1 MQLFKYLRKE
11 FLEMLTTKYRL
22 PLNLQFFSEGGDNPP
37 VAPEGGVNNVTPPV
51 NPVTPP
57 TAPPVVEP
65 PVPVTF
71 TQEQLDA
78 AKTEQQSALL
88 KQLGVENVDQLTQ
101 TLTDWK
107 AHQETLKT
115 DQEKQQETLTNY
127 QNQIKEQGDSLFNLQ
142 AENAAIK
149 AGITEEKNLNAVISL
164 AKPKVTGDVDITAAI
179 AQVVADFPHFKGVME
194 QTPPDN
200 SKPKPTF
207 SSGQHQ
213 QTTMSESDKW
223 AAAFGVKKQ

>member
-1 MQLFKYLRKE
+1 MKN
-11 FLEMLTTKYRL
+11 KYRL
-22 PLNLQFFSEGGDNPP
+22 RLTNMQYFNDLTPP
-37 VAPEGGVNNVTPPV
+37 APEGGDPSVTPPV

-57 TAPPVVEP
+57 DATPPEVTP
-65 PVPVTF
+65 PAPVTF

-78 AKTEQQSALL
+78 AKAEQQAALL

-115 DQEKQQETLTNY
+115 DQEKQQEQLTNY
-127 QNQIKEQGDSLFNLQ
+127 QNQVKEQEGALFNLQ

-149 AGITEEKNLNAVISL
+149 AGITEEKNLNAVIEL
-164 AKPKVTGDVDITAAI
+164 AKLKVTGEIDITAAI
-179 AQVVADFPHFKGVME
+179 AQVIADFPHFKDTVE

-200 SKPKPTF
+200 GKPKPTF

-213 QTTMSESDKW
+213 QQSMTEAEKW
-223 AAAFGVKKQ
+223 AAAFGVKK

>member
-1 MQLFKYLRKE
+1 
-11 FLEMLTTKYRL
+11 MLKPLNYRL
-22 PLNLQFFSEGGDNPP
+22 RLKPNEMQFFSEGGDPAP
-37 VAPEGGVNNVTPPV
+37 TTPEGGEPNVTPPA
-51 NPVTPP
+51 TPP
-57 TAPPVVEP
+57 ANQEP
-65 PVPVTF
+65 PAQQPTTF

-78 AKTEQQSALL
+78 AKTEQEAALL

-115 DQEKQQETLTNY
+115 DQEKQQEQLTNY
-127 QNQIKEQGDSLFNLQ
+127 QNQVKEQESALFNLQ

-149 AGITEEKNLNAVISL
+149 SGITEEKNLNAVITL
-164 AKPKVTGDVDITAAI
+164 AKTKVSDDIDITKAI
-179 AQVVADFPHFKGVME
+179 EMVVEEFPHFKGVVE

-200 SKPKPTF
+200 GKPKPTF

-213 QTTMSESDKW
+213 QTTMTESEKW

>member
-1 MQLFKYLRKE
+1 MKN
-11 FLEMLTTKYRL
+11 KYRL
-22 PLNLQFFSEGGDNPP
+22 RLTNMQYFNDLTPP
-37 VAPEGGVNNVTPPV
+37 APEGGDPSITPPA

-57 TAPPVVEP
+57 AAPLEVTP
-65 PVPVTF
+65 PAPVTF

-78 AKTEQQSALL
+78 AKAEQQAALL
-88 KQLGVENVDQLTQ
+88 KQLGVENVEQLTQ

-107 AHQETLKT
+107 AHQEILKT
-115 DQEKQQETLTNY
+115 DQEKQQEQLTNY
-127 QNQIKEQGDSLFNLQ
+127 QNQVKEQEGALFNLQ

-149 AGITEEKNLNAVISL
+149 AGITEEKNLNAVIEL
-164 AKPKVTGDVDITAAI
+164 AKLKVNGDVDITAAI
-179 AQVVADFPHFKGVME
+179 NQVITDFPHFKGAVE

-207 SSGQHQ
+207 SHGQHQ
-213 QTTMSESDKW
+213 QTTMTEKEKW

>member
-1 MQLFKYLRKE
+1 MKN
-11 FLEMLTTKYRL
+11 KYRL
-22 PLNLQFFSEGGDNPP
+22 RLTNMQYFNDLTPP
-37 VAPEGGVNNVTPPV
+37 APEGGDPSVTPQV
-51 NPVTPP
+51 DPVTPP
-57 TAPPVVEP
+57 IVPPVVEP
-65 PVPVTF
+65 PAPVTF

-78 AKTEQQSALL
+78 AKAEQQTALL
-88 KQLGVENVDQLTQ
+88 KQLGVENIDQLTQ

-115 DQEKQQETLTNY
+115 DQEKQQEALTNY

-149 AGITEEKNLNAVISL
+149 AKIKEDSINDVITLAKTKVTEEI
-164 AKPKVTGDVDITAAI
+164 DITKAI
-179 AQVVADFPHFKGVME
+179 EMVVEKHPYFKDVTEQPPADPG
-194 QTPPDN
+194 
-200 SKPKPTF
+200 KPKPTF

-213 QTTMSESDKW
+213 QQTMTESEKW

>member
-1 MQLFKYLRKE
+1 MLKPFRLR
-11 FLEMLTTKYRL
+11 LNEM
-22 PLNLQFFSEGGDNPP
+22 QFFSEGGDNPP
-37 VAPEGGVNNVTPPV
+37 VAPEGGDPNVTPPV

-57 TAPPVVEP
+57 AAPPEVTTP
-65 PVPVTF
+65 TPATF

-78 AKTEQQSALL
+78 AKAEQQAALL
-88 KQLGVENVDQLTQ
+88 KQLGVESVDQLTQ

-115 DQEKQQETLTNY
+115 DQEKQQEQLTNY
-127 QNQIKEQGDSLFNLQ
+127 QNQVKEQESALFNLQ
-142 AENAAIK
+142 AENVAIK
-149 AGITEEKNLNAVISL
+149 SGITEEKNLNAVITL
-164 AKPKVTGDVDITAAI
+164 AKTKVSDDIDITKAI
-179 AQVVADFPHFKGVME
+179 EMVVEEFPHFKGVVE

-200 SKPKPTF
+200 GKPKPTF

-213 QTTMSESDKW
+213 QTTMTESEKW

>member
-1 MQLFKYLRKE
+1 MKN
-11 FLEMLTTKYRL
+11 KYRL
-22 PLNLQFFSEGGDNPP
+22 RLTNMQYFNDLTPP
-37 VAPEGGVNNVTPPV
+37 APEGGDPSVTPPV
-51 NPVTPP
+51 NPVIPPEVTPP
-57 TAPPVVEP
+57 A
-65 PVPVTF
+65 PVTF

-78 AKTEQQSALL
+78 AKEEQQAALL

-115 DQEKQQETLTNY
+115 DQEKQQEQLTNY
-127 QNQIKEQGDSLFNLQ
+127 QNQVKEQEGALFNLQ

-149 AGITEEKNLNAVISL
+149 AGITEGKNLNAVIEL
-164 AKPKVTGDVDITAAI
+164 AKLKVTGDIDITAAI
-179 AQVVADFPHFKGVME
+179 AQVIADFPHFKDTVE

-200 SKPKPTF
+200 GKPKPTF

-213 QTTMSESDKW
+213 QQSMTESEKW

>member
-1 MQLFKYLRKE
+1 MKN
-11 FLEMLTTKYRL
+11 KYRL
-22 PLNLQFFSEGGDNPP
+22 RLTNMQYFNDPTPP
-37 VAPEGGVNNVTPPV
+37 APEGGDPSVTPPT

-57 TAPPVVEP
+57 AAPPVVEP
-65 PVPVTF
+65 PAPVTF

-78 AKTEQQSALL
+78 AKAEQQEALL

-115 DQEKQQETLTNY
+115 DQEKQEQLTNY
-127 QNQIKEQGDSLFNLQ
+127 QNQVKEQESALFNLQ

-149 AGITEEKNLNAVISL
+149 SGITEEKNLNAVITL
-164 AKPKVTGDVDITAAI
+164 AKTKVSDDIDITKAI
-179 AQVVADFPHFKGVME
+179 EMVVEEFPHFKGVVE

-213 QTTMSESDKW
+213 QTTMTEKEKW
-223 AAAFGVKKQ
+223 AAAFGLTQNQ

>member
-1 MQLFKYLRKE
+1 MKN
-11 FLEMLTTKYRL
+11 KYRL
-22 PLNLQFFSEGGDNPP
+22 RLTNMQYFNDLTPP
-37 VAPEGGVNNVTPPV
+37 APEGGDPNVTPPV

-57 TAPPVVEP
+57 TAPPVGEP
-65 PVPVTF
+65 PAPVTF

-88 KQLGVENVDQLTQ
+88 KQLGLENVDQLTQ

-115 DQEKQQETLTNY
+115 DQEKQQEALTNY

-179 AQVVADFPHFKGVME
+179 AQVVADFPHFKGVVE
-194 QTPPDN
+194 PPADPG
-200 SKPKPTF
+200 KPKPTF

-213 QTTMSESDKW
+213 QQSMTESEKW

>member
-1 MQLFKYLRKE
+1 MKN
-11 FLEMLTTKYRL
+11 KYRL
-22 PLNLQFFSEGGDNPP
+22 RLTNMQYFNDLTPP
-37 VAPEGGVNNVTPPV
+37 APEGGDPSVTPPV

-57 TAPPVVEP
+57 TAPPVVDNQTVP
-65 PVPVTF
+65 PVATPAVF

-78 AKTEQQSALL
+78 AKAEQQAALL

-115 DQEKQQETLTNY
+115 DQEKQQEQLTNY
-127 QNQIKEQGDSLFNLQ
+127 QNQVKEQEGALFNLQ

-149 AGITEEKNLNAVISL
+149 AGITEEKNLNAVIEL
-164 AKPKVTGDVDITAAI
+164 AKLKVTGDIDITTAI
-179 AQVVADFPHFKGVME
+179 AQVIADFPHFKDTVE

-200 SKPKPTF
+200 GKPKPTF

-213 QTTMSESDKW
+213 QQSMTESEKW

>member
-1 MQLFKYLRKE
+1 MK
-11 FLEMLTTKYRL
+11 TKYRL
-22 PLNLQFFSEGGDNPP
+22 RLTNMQYFNDLTPP
-37 VAPEGGVNNVTPPV
+37 APEGGDPSVTPPV

-57 TAPPVVEP
+57 DAPLEVTP
-65 PVPVTF
+65 PAPVTF

-78 AKTEQQSALL
+78 AKAEQQAALL
-88 KQLGVENVDQLTQ
+88 KQLGVENVEQLTQ

-115 DQEKQQETLTNY
+115 DQEKQQEQLTNY
-127 QNQIKEQGDSLFNLQ
+127 QNQVKEQEGALFNLQ

-149 AGITEEKNLNAVISL
+149 AGITEEKNLNAVIEL
-164 AKPKVTGDVDITAAI
+164 AKLKVNGDVDITAAI
-179 AQVVADFPHFKGVME
+179 NQVITDFPHFKGAVE

-207 SSGQHQ
+207 SHGQHQ
-213 QTTMSESDKW
+213 QTTMTESEKW

>member
-1 MQLFKYLRKE
+1 MKN
-11 FLEMLTTKYRL
+11 KYRL
-22 PLNLQFFSEGGDNPP
+22 RLTNMQYFNDLTPP
-37 VAPEGGVNNVTPPV
+37 TPEGGEPSVTPPA

-57 TAPPVVEP
+57 AAPPVVEP
-65 PVPVTF
+65 PAPVTF

-78 AKTEQQSALL
+78 AKAEQQSAFL

-115 DQEKQQETLTNY
+115 DQEKQQEALTNY

-149 AGITEEKNLNAVISL
+149 AGITEEKNLNAVIAL
-164 AKPKVTGDVDITAAI
+164 ARPKVTGDVDITAAI
-179 AQVVADFPHFKGVME
+179 AQVVADFPHFKGVVE

-213 QTTMSESDKW
+213 QQSMTESEKW
-223 AAAFGVKKQ
+223 AAAFGIKRQ

>member
-1 MQLFKYLRKE
+1 MKN
-11 FLEMLTTKYRL
+11 KYRL
-22 PLNLQFFSEGGDNPP
+22 RLTNMQYFNDLTPP
-37 VAPEGGVNNVTPPV
+37 APEGGDPSVTPPV

-57 TAPPVVEP
+57 DAPPVVDMPLVP
-65 PVPVTF
+65 PVVF

-78 AKTEQQSALL
+78 AKAEQQAALL

-115 DQEKQQETLTNY
+115 DQEKQQEQLTNY
-127 QNQIKEQGDSLFNLQ
+127 QNQVKEQEGTLFNLQ

-149 AGITEEKNLNAVISL
+149 AGITEEKNLNAVIEL
-164 AKPKVTGDVDITAAI
+164 AKLKVTEDVDITAAI
-179 AQVVADFPHFKGVME
+179 AQVIADFPHFKGTVE

-213 QTTMSESDKW
+213 QHSMTESEKW

>member
-1 MQLFKYLRKE
+1 MKN
-11 FLEMLTTKYRL
+11 KYRL
-22 PLNLQFFSEGGDNPP
+22 RLTNMQYFNDLTPP
-37 VAPEGGVNNVTPPV
+37 APEGGDQSVTPPV

-57 TAPPVVEP
+57 VVDNQTVPPVTP
-65 PVPVTF
+65 PEVF
-71 TQEQLDA
+71 TQEQVDA
-78 AKTEQQSALL
+78 AKAEQQEALL
-88 KQLGVENVDQLTQ
+88 KQLGVENVEQLTQ

-115 DQEKQQETLTNY
+115 DQEKQQEQLTNY
-127 QNQIKEQGDSLFNLQ
+127 QNQVKEQEGTLFNLQ

-149 AGITEEKNLNAVISL
+149 AGITEEKNLNAVIEL
-164 AKPKVTGDVDITAAI
+164 AKLKVTEDVDITAAI
-179 AQVVADFPHFKGVME
+179 AQVIADFPHFKGTVE

-213 QTTMSESDKW
+213 QHSMTESEKW

>member
-1 MQLFKYLRKE
+1 MKN
-11 FLEMLTTKYRL
+11 KYRL
-22 PLNLQFFSEGGDNPP
+22 RLTNMQYFNDLTPP
-37 VAPEGGVNNVTPPV
+37 APEGGEPSVTPPV
-51 NPVTPP
+51 NPVIPP
-57 TAPPVVEP
+57 AAPPVVDNQTVP
-65 PVPVTF
+65 PVSTPAVF

-78 AKTEQQSALL
+78 AKAEQQAALL

-115 DQEKQQETLTNY
+115 DQEKQQEQLTNY
-127 QNQIKEQGDSLFNLQ
+127 QNQVKEQEGALFNLQ

-149 AGITEEKNLNAVISL
+149 AGIKEEKNLNAVIEL
-164 AKPKVTGDVDITAAI
+164 AKLKVTDDVDITAAI
-179 AQVVADFPHFKGVME
+179 AQVIADFPHFKDTVE

-200 SKPKPTF
+200 GGKPKPTF

-213 QTTMSESDKW
+213 QQSMTESEKW

>member
-1 MQLFKYLRKE
+1 MKN
-11 FLEMLTTKYRL
+11 KYRL
-22 PLNLQFFSEGGDNPP
+22 RLTNMQYFNDLTPP
-37 VAPEGGVNNVTPPV
+37 APEGGDPSVTPPV

-57 TAPPVVEP
+57 AAPPVVEP
-65 PVPVTF
+65 PAPVTF

-78 AKTEQQSALL
+78 AKTEHEARLL

-115 DQEKQQETLTNY
+115 DQEKQQEQLTNY
-127 QNQIKEQGDSLFNLQ
+127 QNQVKEQESALFNLQ

-149 AGITEEKNLNAVISL
+149 SGITEEKNLNAVIAL
-164 AKPKVTGDVDITAAI
+164 AKTKVTGDVDITQAI
-179 AQVVADFPHFKGVME
+179 AQVVADFPHFKGVVE
-194 QTPPDN
+194 QPPTDPE
-200 SKPKPTF
+200 KPKPTF
-207 SSGQHQ
+207 SQGNHQ

-223 AAAFGVKKQ
+223 FAAFGVKKK

>member
-1 MQLFKYLRKE
+1 MKN
-11 FLEMLTTKYRL
+11 KYRL
-22 PLNLQFFSEGGDNPP
+22 RLTNMQYFNDLTPT
-37 VAPEGGVNNVTPPV
+37 APEGGDPSVTPSVDPV
-51 NPVTPP
+51 IPP
-57 TAPPVVEP
+57 AAPPVVDNQTVP
-65 PVPVTF
+65 PVSTPAVF

-78 AKTEQQSALL
+78 AKAEQQSVLL

-115 DQEKQQETLTNY
+115 DQEKQQEALTNY

-149 AGITEEKNLNAVISL
+149 AGIIEEKNLNAVIAL
-164 AKPKVTGDVDITAAI
+164 AKPKVTGDVDIAAAI
-179 AQVVADFPHFKGVME
+179 AQVVSDFPHFKGVVE
-194 QTPPDN
+194 PPADPG
-200 SKPKPTF
+200 KPKPTF
-207 SSGQHQ
+207 SNGQHQ
-213 QTTMSESDKW
+213 QQSMTESEKW